1 MLTEPGGG
9 VVLAGQMSTNL
20 NWGGQSFTHRGK
32 GDVWVARYDASGTTL
47 WQQMWGGAEPDEG
60 RAVAADADSVYVAG
74 HFQSPTLTMGAFT
87 LRGSHVSTTDIFLA
101 RLDGT
106 TGEVLWARAFGT
118 EAAETV
124 ASLAVAPDNGGGVLL
139 AGAFAGPSLALD
151 ASTTL
156 TNANAP
162 AGNSSS
168 FLATFGAADGSVLSA
183 TAYADMP
190 SVSRMVR
197 DASTGAV
204 YFIGTDYVSRLGSWR
219 ASLGQSSVADTRR
232 SIAVDPTS
240 RFVFVAGQFSKT
252 ITLGSISITN
262 GVSTDAYMARLD
274 AATGAIDRAWRI
286 VGGGKALVGLAVDS
300 NSVYAAG
307 KSNLDVQDELQVE
320 TTNSTTTI
328 LSANQ
333 QAPLSST

>member
-1 MLTEPGGG
+1 
-9 VVLAGQMSTNL
+9 
-20 NWGGQSFTHRGK
+20 
-32 GDVWVARYDASGTTL
+32 
-47 WQQMWGGAEPDEG
+47 
-60 RAVAADADSVYVAG
+60 
-74 HFQSPTLTMGAFT
+74 
-87 LRGSHVSTTDIFLA
+87 
-101 RLDGT
+101 
-106 TGEVLWARAFGT
+106 
-118 EAAETV
+118 V

>member
-1 MLTEPGGG
+1 MTG
-9 VVLAGQMSTNL
+9 VHTASYMFAGRTY
-20 NWGGQSFTHRGK
+20 TAAGK
-32 GDVWVARYDASGTTL
+32 GDVWVGKLDPWGRPL
-47 WQQMWGGAEPDEG
+47 WVHMWGGAEPDEG

-74 HFQSPTLTMGAFT
+74 HFQSPTLAMGAFT
-87 LRGSHVSTTDIFLA
+87 LRGSHVNTTDIFLA
-101 RLDGT
+101 RLNGT

-118 EAAETV
+118 EAVETV
-124 ASLAVAPDNGGGVLL
+124 ASLAVAPNSSGSVLL
-139 AGAFAGPSLALD
+139 AGVFAGPSLALD

-162 AGNSSS
+162 AGNSS

-190 SVSRMVR
+190 WVSRMVR

-240 RFVFVAGQFSKT
+240 RFVFVAGQYTSAT
-252 ITLGSISITN
+252 ITLGSTTLRN
-262 GVSTDAYMARLD
+262 GNNNGGSPDAYVARLD
-274 AATGAIDRAWRI
+274 AATGAFHWAQRL
-286 VGGGKALVGLAVDS
+286 VGGGQEVVLGLAVDS
-300 NSVYAAG
+300 SNVYAAG
-307 KSNLDVQDELQVE
+307 
-320 TTNSTTTI
+320 T
-328 LSANQ
+328 
-333 QAPLSST
+333 